1 MIYLAGWFEPDHDS
15 NEPRKADSLP
25 YPSHRKIT
33 MGKYYV
39 ESGTLRCVVSAEN
52 PRRAAL
58 WAVHRAMQQI
68 MPIDESVA
76 VAPEEKHERAKTQ
89 GVMVLSGSIR
99 TSQRGYGADDSE
111 TLPTFEVVTEWNQLV
126 NTLDRLENLLG
137 RI

>member
-1 MIYLAGWFEPDHDS
+1 MD
-15 NEPRKADSLP
+15 
-25 YPSHRKIT
+25 
-33 MGKYYV
+33 KYYV

-68 MPIDESVA
+68 MPIDESIPT
-76 VAPEEKHERAKTQ
+76 APEEKHERAKTH
-89 GVMVLSGSIR
+89 GVMVLGGSIR
-99 TSQRGYGADDSE
+99 TSQRGYGSSDSKSM
-111 TLPTFEVVTEWNQLV
+111 PTFEVVTEWNQLV

>member
-1 MIYLAGWFEPDHDS
+1 
-15 NEPRKADSLP
+15 
-25 YPSHRKIT
+25 

-68 MPIDESVA
+68 MPIDEAVP
-76 VAPEEKHERAKTQ
+76 VAPEDKQERSKSH
-89 GVMVLSGSIR
+89 GVMVLSSSIR
-99 TSQRGYGADDSE
+99 TSQRGYGSSDCE

-137 RI
+137 RV